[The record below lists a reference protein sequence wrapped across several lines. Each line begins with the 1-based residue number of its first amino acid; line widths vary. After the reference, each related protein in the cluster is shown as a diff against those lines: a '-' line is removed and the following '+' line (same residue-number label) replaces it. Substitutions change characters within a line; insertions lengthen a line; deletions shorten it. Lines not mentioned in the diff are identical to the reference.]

1 MLLGLHVLHLSS
13 LLVLELLQVG
23 LLRFELGLLCV
34 ELFLDSL
41 DVLDG
46 IAVALVDLLDVMRV
60 GDELLKRTRSEQQR
74 KNVGAARLVTR
85 GHAIGKVVALLLE
98 FRLLGVDLFLGLV
111 NLALDAL
118 DIVER
123 LGIFVGERSILVG
136 DAIEL
141 GLDLVELGLRGI
153 QFVGGFLAGLG
164 SMGTGRQAKK
174 NSGRSGTEQGLEGSA
189 ARELLGKD
197 GIIAW

>member
-1 MLLGLHVLHLSS
+1 
-13 LLVLELLQVG
+13 
-23 LLRFELGLLCV
+23 
-34 ELFLDSL
+34 
-41 DVLDG
+41 
-46 IAVALVDLLDVMRV
+46 MRV
-60 GDELLKRTRSEQQR
+60 GDEFLKRTGSEQQR
-74 KNVGAARLVTR
+74 KDVGATRLVTR

-98 FRLLGVDLFLGLV
+98 LRLLGVDLLLGLV
-111 NLALDAL
+111 NLALHAL

-123 LGIFVGERSILVG
+123 LGVLVGKRRILVG

-174 NSGRSGTEQGLEGSA
+174 NGGRSSTEQGLKGSA